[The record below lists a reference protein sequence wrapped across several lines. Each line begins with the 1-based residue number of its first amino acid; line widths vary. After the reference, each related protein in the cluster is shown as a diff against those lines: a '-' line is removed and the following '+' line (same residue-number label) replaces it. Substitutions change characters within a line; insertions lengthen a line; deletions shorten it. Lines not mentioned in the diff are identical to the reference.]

1 MTMTTEQA
9 AQRQAEHENLLAEAI
24 KLLKIVRNDYNST
37 HSHGI
42 GWVEQVDKLLDQ
54 HSAQQ

>member
-1 MTMTTEQA
+1 MLTTEQA
-9 AQRQAEHENLLAEAI
+9 INRQADQSNLLHEALR
-24 KLLKIVRNDYNST
+24 LLKIVRNDYNSA

-54 HSAQQ
+54 HRAQQ

>member
-1 MTMTTEQA
+1 MLTTEQA
-9 AQRQAEHENLLAEAI
+9 INRQADHSNLLHEALR
-24 KLLKIVRNDYNST
+24 LLKIVRNDYNSA

-54 HSAQQ
+54 HRAQQ